1 MFTTGSKLLIGATAI
16 SLITAI
22 VFGITT
28 DGPVA
33 WMGTISLISLT
44 AALGVVTGM
53 VIFTRDANVRL
64 SEVDATVSS
73 AAAQP
78 RPGNSMWPLVSALG
92 ALMLVIGIVT
102 TTMVFYLAA
111 AVLLAGIVEW
121 MIQAW
126 AERASA
132 DGNYN
137 RRVRGRMLHPAE
149 FPVLALLGAIVIAIP
164 FSRIMLFLSK
174 EAGPIAF
181 IIIASVV
188 LLAGFVFAAKPSMRR
203 GLIGGVTALGAVALV
218 GTGAVMAI
226 DGPRKL
232 HVLETVEM
240 DPGVCLSNAETEAD
254 DDSSQTVGAKSNVAA
269 TVILEDGR
277 LRAEVIGM
285 PGEQQVVTL
294 PRSNPSNIIFRN
306 LDTETVRLTVNL
318 GSFPT
323 TVDGQTVNE
332 QPVTCTQL
340 VEQGGQQLL
349 SLTFFKSSI
358 ASATPYSFTVP
369 GLTDSSIEIVVP

>member
-22 VFGITT
+22 VFGVTT
-28 DGPVA
+28 DGA
-33 WMGTISLISLT
+33 ASWMGTISLISLT

-53 VIFTRDANVRL
+53 VIFTRDANVRVH
-64 SEVDATVSS
+64 EVDATVAS

-78 RPGNSMWPLVSALG
+78 RPGNSMWPLVSVLG
-92 ALMLVIGIVT
+92 AVLLVVGIIT
-102 TTMVFYLAA
+102 TTMVFYLAV
-111 AVLLAGIVEW
+111 AVLLAGIIEW
-121 MIQAW
+121 LIQAW

-132 DGNYN
+132 DGTYN

-149 FPVLALLGAIVIAIP
+149 FPILALLGALAVAMP

-181 IIIASVV
+181 IVIASVV
-188 LLAGFVFAAKPSMRR
+188 LIAGFVFAARPSMRR
-203 GLIGGVTALGAVALV
+203 GIVGGVSALAAVALV
-218 GTGAVMAI
+218 GTGAVMAV

-232 HVLETVEM
+232 HEHATVAM
-240 DPGVCLSNAETEAD
+240 DEGVCLSNAESEAD
-254 DDSSQTVGAKSNVAA
+254 HHASQTVGAKSNVAA
-269 TVILEDGR
+269 TVILEGGR

-285 PGEQQVVTL
+285 PGAQEVVTL

-306 LDTETVRLTVNL
+306 LDPEPVRLTANL
-318 GSFPT
+318 GSFAT

-358 ASATPYSFTVP
+358 ASQEPYSFTVP